1 MSVLIIGSGIAGIRI
16 ALDLAKK
23 GINIHLVERQA
34 AMGGKMALLDKTFP
48 TNDCSICLLAPKMN
62 ECLNRENIEFY
73 TLTEVESVTGS
84 AGDFEVTLV
93 KRARYI
99 DENKCTGCGLCIDHC
114 PTSVPDPINDEFCMR
129 KAIYIP
135 YPQAVPRITAIDPE
149 HCKHLTEGK
158 CGACKKNC
166 PRDAVD
172 FTQMDQLIKIKVQTI
187 IVATGADIYRPFEL
201 EKYQY
206 GKVPGVLTSFELERL
221 LCPTGPSD
229 GELILRGPYGVIDTI
244 KDVAFILCVG
254 SRGEVYEHC
263 SSVCCSH
270 ATKQAILIREMFPD
284 INTTIFYRDFRTFG
298 KNFENYVER
307 SKTDYDVN
315 YHRATVEKIE
325 RSENKRIKVYSDET
339 GKGNELKSEEYDL
352 AVLSTALI
360 PAKGT
365 IELAEKLDIRTD
377 RWGFFQSK
385 DPLLEPTSSTREGIY
400 LAGCCL
406 RPKDITFS
414 VIDASSAAAK
424 ALEIINE
431 NLKEPEKEV
440 PA

>member
-1 MSVLIIGSGIAGIRI
+1 MDTLVIGSGITGIRI
-16 ALDLAKK
+16 ALDLAKN
-23 GINIHLVERQA
+23 GVNVHLVEKQA

-48 TNDCSICLLAPKMN
+48 TNDCSICLLAPKMS
-62 ECLNRENIEFY
+62 ECINRENIEFY
-73 TLTEVESVTGS
+73 TLTEVENVKGS
-84 AGDFEVTLV
+84 IGDFEVTLL

-99 DENKCTGCGLCIDHC
+99 DEEKCTGCGLCIEHC
-114 PTSVPDPINDEFCMR
+114 PTSVPDPINDEFCNR

-158 CGACKKNC
+158 CGVCKKIC

-172 FTQMDQLIKIKVQTI
+172 YTQMDQFIKIKVQTI
-187 IVATGADIYRPFEL
+187 IVATGSDIYRPFEI

-206 GKVPGVLTSFELERL
+206 GKVPGVLTSFELERV
-221 LCPTGPSD
+221 LCPTGPTE
-229 GELILRGPYGVIDTI
+229 GELILKGPYGVIDDI

-298 KNFENYVER
+298 KNFENYIER

-315 YHRATVEKIE
+315 YHRANVEKIE
-325 RSENKRIKVYSDET
+325 RTENGRIKIIFDAT
-339 GKGNELKSEEYDL
+339 GRKDLKNEEFDL
-352 AVLSTALI
+352 VVLSTALV
-360 PAKGT
+360 PPNGT
-365 IELAEKLDIRTD
+365 PELASKLDIKLD
-377 RWGFFQSK
+377 KWGFFQSIN
-385 DPLLEPTSSTREGIY
+385 PLISPTSSTREGIY

-406 RPKDITFS
+406 RPKDITNS
-414 VIDASSAAAK
+414 VIDASSASAK
-424 ALEIINE
+424 ALESMNE
-431 NLKEPEKEV
+431 MVKKDVL
-440 PA
+440 A